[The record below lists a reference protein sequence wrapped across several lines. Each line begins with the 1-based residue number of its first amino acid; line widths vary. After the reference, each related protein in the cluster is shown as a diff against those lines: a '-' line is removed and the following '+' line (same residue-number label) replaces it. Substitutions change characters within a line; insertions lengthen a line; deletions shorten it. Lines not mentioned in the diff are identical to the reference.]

1 MSDIPAAATTTEGLR
16 AEYERTVAAYVAA
29 GGEESVQRVITALF
43 GLTRRLDVWYHRQ
56 LADLGI
62 SQGEWAVL
70 SHLAKASG
78 GPLSPGRLAD
88 LTGVAASSM
97 THRLDKMCAAGLVR
111 RSVDETNRTRVQ
123 VHLDDAGW
131 RVFDAAVREAD
142 LVESDVLSGLTDRQ
156 RVELGRLLELAIAGI
171 DALGEPRP

>member
-1 MSDIPAAATTTEGLR
+1 MSEMHDAPADGLR
-16 AEYERTVAAYVAA
+16 AEYERTVAVYVAA

-56 LADLGI
+56 LAELGL

-70 SHLAKASG
+70 AHLAKSSG
-78 GPLSPGRLAD
+78 GPLSPGLLAE

-111 RSVDETNRTRVQ
+111 RSVDESNRSRVL
-123 VHLDDAGW
+123 VHLEDAGW
-131 RVFDAAVREAD
+131 RLFDAAVREAD
-142 LVESDVLSGLTDRQ
+142 VVESDVLSGLTDRQ

>member
-1 MSDIPAAATTTEGLR
+1 MTDIPATSAGLR

-56 LADLGI
+56 LVDLGI

-70 SHLAKASG
+70 SHLAKSSG
-78 GPLSPGRLAD
+78 GPLSPGRLAE

-111 RSVDETNRTRVQ
+111 RSVDEANRTRVR

-142 LVESDVLSGLTDRQ
+142 VVETDVLSGLTDRQ
-156 RVELGRLLELAIAGI
+156 RVELGRLLERAIAGI
-171 DALGEPRP
+171 DALGDPRH